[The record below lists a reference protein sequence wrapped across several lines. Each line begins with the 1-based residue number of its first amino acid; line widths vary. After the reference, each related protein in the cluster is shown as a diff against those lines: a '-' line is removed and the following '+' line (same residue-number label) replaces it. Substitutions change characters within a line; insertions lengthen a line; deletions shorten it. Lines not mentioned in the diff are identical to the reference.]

1 MRRKL
6 YYLTAGLAAALLLT
20 VACSSD
26 DPAEKPVPEPATLTA
41 PALTLSADAV
51 RIDPEHSDQLALH
64 AEWTAATDDEQTEV
78 AYTLYVNLTDRDM
91 FSDPVIIDKGTALTH
106 DFTHGE
112 LNQLLLNT
120 FDLEA
125 GTEVPV
131 RFAVYAKNADEE
143 FDAQLSEIRSCEIT
157 PKTTYPNFPPSLI
170 MVGAA
175 TPWQWD
181 LNAGLELP
189 ESSEGSRL
197 YLASDVELHVQP
209 MSLNNGFKFYFS
221 RNINDTDDP
230 RFAAQDLSA
239 ETFGKIAV
247 YKSGEAQF
255 QPGSFGY
262 ENGMYDIEVNLNTK
276 MLTLTRTG
284 DLPETPFPEQ
294 LYLLGDCFTW
304 GWTWD
309 GTQLTKAEEGIYRG
323 QNIDMTFGD
332 NGDVGFKMF
341 TERDNWGVYYAM
353 TDDAT
358 ADDIS
363 LQLVTDTDA
372 PQVYPGKLGYGKGV
386 YDIEV
391 NLNTMKMTLTSK
403 SIDYSTAYSM
413 TGEATPG
420 GWDSRTYLPKKGD
433 NEWEATGIAMN
444 FDGDYK
450 GFKIFAS
457 SDGWW
462 PWYGQ
467 TPDAPF
473 GTVIRIE
480 DQAASDA
487 KGDPQFY
494 PSRFGYTSGT
504 YTINLNLN
512 TMTLTLTKEN

>member
-1 MRRKL
+1 MRKKSVGLIRSDQTFLLFEPFYCRLGQNDNFVFGIYTRSIQSKTNLYAKKTLLSDRGSGRHPSSGRRLQFRRHGRK
-6 YYLTAGLAAALLLT
+6 TGSGT
-20 VACSSD
+20 
-26 DPAEKPVPEPATLTA
+26 ATLTA
-41 PALTLSADAV
+41 PTLTLSADAV
-51 RIDPEHSDQLALH
+51 LVDPEHSDQPALH

-91 FSDPVIIDKGTALTH
+91 FSGPVVIDKGAALTH

-125 GTEVPV
+125 GTEAAV

-143 FDAQLSEIRSCEIT
+143 FDAQLSEIKNCAIT

-189 ESSEGSRL
+189 ESREGSHL
-197 YLASDVELHVQP
+197 YQASGVELRVQP

-221 RNINDTDDP
+221 RNVNDTDDP

-262 ENGMYDIEVNLNTK
+262 ENG
-276 MLTLTRTG
+276 
-284 DLPETPFPEQ
+284 
-294 LYLLGDCFTW
+294 
-304 GWTWD
+304 
-309 GTQLTKAEEGIYRG
+309 
-323 QNIDMTFGD
+323 
-332 NGDVGFKMF
+332 
-341 TERDNWGVYYAM
+341 
-353 TDDAT
+353 
-358 ADDIS
+358 
-363 LQLVTDTDA
+363 
-372 PQVYPGKLGYGKGV
+372 V

-391 NLNTMKMTLTSK
+391 NLNTMKMTLTAK

-420 GWDSRTYLPKKGD
+420 GWESRTYRPKKGD
-433 NEWEATGIAMN
+433 NEWEATGVAMN

-473 GTVIRIE
+473 GTVIRID
-480 DQAASDA
+480 DQATSDA
-487 KGDPQFY
+487 KGAPQFY
-494 PSRFGYTSGT
+494 PSRFGYASGT

>member
-1 MRRKL
+1 M
-6 YYLTAGLAAALLLT
+6 
-20 VACSSD
+20 
-26 DPAEKPVPEPATLTA
+26 
-41 PALTLSADAV
+41 

-181 LNAGLELP
+181 LNAGLELA
-189 ESSEGSRL
+189 ESSEGSHL

-247 YKSGEAQF
+247 YKNGEAQF

-276 MLTLTRTG
+276 MLTLTRTATC
-284 DLPETPFPEQ
+284 PKRRSPNSCT
-294 LYLLGDCFTW
+294 CS
-304 GWTWD
+304 
-309 GTQLTKAEEGIYRG
+309 
-323 QNIDMTFGD
+323 
-332 NGDVGFKMF
+332 
-341 TERDNWGVYYAM
+341 
-353 TDDAT
+353 AT
-358 ADDIS
+358 AS
-363 LQLVTDTDA
+363 HGAGRGTA
-372 PQVYPGKLGYGKGV
+372 HSSPKPRR
-386 YDIEV
+386 E
-391 NLNTMKMTLTSK
+391 
-403 SIDYSTAYSM
+403 STA
-413 TGEATPG
+413 
-420 GWDSRTYLPKKGD
+420 
-433 NEWEATGIAMN
+433 
-444 FDGDYK
+444 
-450 GFKIFAS
+450 
-457 SDGWW
+457 
-462 PWYGQ
+462 
-467 TPDAPF
+467 
-473 GTVIRIE
+473 VRI
-480 DQAASDA
+480 S
-487 KGDPQFY
+487 
-494 PSRFGYTSGT
+494 T
-504 YTINLNLN
+504 
-512 TMTLTLTKEN
+512 

>member
-1 MRRKL
+1 ML
-6 YYLTAGLAAALLLT
+6 
-20 VACSSD
+20 V
-26 DPAEKPVPEPATLTA
+26 
-41 PALTLSADAV
+41 
-51 RIDPEHSDQLALH
+51 DPEHSDQPALH

-91 FSDPVIIDKGTALTH
+91 FSGPVVIDKGAALTH

-125 GTEVPV
+125 GAEAAV

-143 FDAQLSEIRSCEIT
+143 FDAQLSEIISCAIT

-189 ESSEGSRL
+189 ESREGSHL
-197 YLASDVELHVQP
+197 YQASGVELRVQP

-221 RNINDTDDP
+221 RNVNDTDDP

-262 ENGMYDIEVNLNTK
+262 ENG
-276 MLTLTRTG
+276 
-284 DLPETPFPEQ
+284 
-294 LYLLGDCFTW
+294 
-304 GWTWD
+304 
-309 GTQLTKAEEGIYRG
+309 
-323 QNIDMTFGD
+323 
-332 NGDVGFKMF
+332 
-341 TERDNWGVYYAM
+341 
-353 TDDAT
+353 
-358 ADDIS
+358 
-363 LQLVTDTDA
+363 
-372 PQVYPGKLGYGKGV
+372 V

-391 NLNTMKMTLTSK
+391 NLNTMKMTLTAK
-403 SIDYSTAYSM
+403 SINYSTAYSM

-420 GWDSRTYLPKKGD
+420 GWESRTYRPKKGD
-433 NEWEATGIAMN
+433 NEWEATGVAMN

-473 GTVIRIE
+473 GTVIRID
-480 DQAASDA
+480 DQATSDA

-494 PSRFGYTSGT
+494 PSRFGYASGT

>member
-247 YKSGEAQF
+247 YKNGEAQF

-284 DLPETPFPEQ
+284 DLPEAPLPEQ
-294 LYLLGDCFTW
+294 LYLLHMG
-304 GWTWD
+304 
-309 GTQLTKAEEGIYRG
+309 L
-323 QNIDMTFGD
+323 
-332 NGDVGFKMF
+332 DVGRH
-341 TERDNWGVYYAM
+341 TAHQSRGGNLPRSEYRHDVRRQRRRGLQDVHRTRQLERLLRHDRRC
-353 TDDAT
+353 DC
-358 ADDIS
+358 
-363 LQLVTDTDA
+363 
-372 PQVYPGKLGYGKGV
+372 
-386 YDIEV
+386 
-391 NLNTMKMTLTSK
+391 
-403 SIDYSTAYSM
+403 
-413 TGEATPG
+413 
-420 GWDSRTYLPKKGD
+420 R
-433 NEWEATGIAMN
+433 
-444 FDGDYK
+444 
-450 GFKIFAS
+450 
-457 SDGWW
+457 
-462 PWYGQ
+462 
-467 TPDAPF
+467 
-473 GTVIRIE
+473 
-480 DQAASDA
+480 
-487 KGDPQFY
+487 
-494 PSRFGYTSGT
+494 
-504 YTINLNLN
+504 
-512 TMTLTLTKEN
+512 